1 MLKTNA
7 VAILRATLGAA
18 RGSRKCL
25 IISNAVSSDRDLNLK
40 TMRKKR
46 KFYSGVP
53 NHIYQRA
60 QNGFNLFYCD
70 EDRLVFYTIFAVCAR
85 KAPDIKVLGLCLM
98 YDHFHSLIVSE
109 KIEAISAFMDHC
121 TSWFARIFNESVG
134 RKGRLFHK
142 NFGSAPKWGLKK
154 IHSAIAYLFNN
165 PVEKLLCLRA
175 EEFRWSFLAF
185 LNDTNPF
192 SSKTPFRNASAAL
205 KRAKKE
211 VDWFSS
217 SDEPLSYQGLKRW
230 RGSLNDQEWE
240 ELVDYI
246 IVRYSPFDYQA
257 LVAYYES
264 YENMLL
270 AINSNTGGEYD
281 LREEFNTFSDQA
293 YDEMLE
299 YCRAEIKETCVR
311 RVIMWP
317 EEEKLVLY
325 RQLKMVTSAT
335 DRQICKFLHL

>member
-1 MLKTNA
+1 M
-7 VAILRATLGAA
+7 V
-18 RGSRKCL
+18 
-25 IISNAVSSDRDLNLK
+25 
-40 TMRKKR
+40 KR
-46 KFYSGVP
+46 FVNNVI
-53 NHIYQRA
+53 NHVYQRTRS
-60 QNGFNLFYCD
+60 GFNIFYEV
-70 EDRLVFYTIFAVCAR
+70 EDYLVYYTIFSVMSVR
-85 KAPDIKVLGLCLM
+85 YGVDVYGLCLM
-98 YDHFHSLIVSE
+98 IDHIHSLVSAGSNRAFSSFFSNVTIQFVKE
-109 KIEAISAFMDHC
+109 YNRYRGRTGAFFSKAFGWSPKAGMKLLRTAIS
-121 TSWFARIFNESVG
+121 
-134 RKGRLFHK
+134 
-142 NFGSAPKWGLKK
+142 
-154 IHSAIAYLFNN
+154 YLFNN

-192 SSKTPFRNASAAL
+192 SSKTPFRNASAGL

-246 IVRYSPFDYQA
+246 IVRYSPFDYKA

-317 EEEKLVLY
+317 EEEKLLLY

>member
-1 MLKTNA
+1 
-7 VAILRATLGAA
+7 
-18 RGSRKCL
+18 
-25 IISNAVSSDRDLNLK
+25 
-40 TMRKKR
+40 MRKKR

-192 SSKTPFRNASAAL
+192 SSKTPFRNASAGL

-230 RGSLNDQEWE
+230 RG
-240 ELVDYI
+240 
-246 IVRYSPFDYQA
+246 
-257 LVAYYES
+257 
-264 YENMLL
+264 
-270 AINSNTGGEYD
+270 
-281 LREEFNTFSDQA
+281 
-293 YDEMLE
+293 
-299 YCRAEIKETCVR
+299 
-311 RVIMWP
+311 
-317 EEEKLVLY
+317 LY
-325 RQLKMVTSAT
+325 HCQVFTL
-335 DRQICKFLHL
+335 